1 MGVDILP
8 KPRSLGVNLWVLL
21 LKGELICLYVR
32 EKREEYYVFY
42 KKEREMGESRKGE
55 KVRETI
61 KGHKFY
67 NFPLIIENQGY
78 KKY

>member
-32 EKREEYYVFY
+32 EKREEYYVFSR
-42 KKEREMGESRKGE
+42 KEREMGESRRK
-55 KVRETI
+55 REI
-61 KGHKFY
+61 MG
-67 NFPLIIENQGY
+67 NN
-78 KKY
+78 